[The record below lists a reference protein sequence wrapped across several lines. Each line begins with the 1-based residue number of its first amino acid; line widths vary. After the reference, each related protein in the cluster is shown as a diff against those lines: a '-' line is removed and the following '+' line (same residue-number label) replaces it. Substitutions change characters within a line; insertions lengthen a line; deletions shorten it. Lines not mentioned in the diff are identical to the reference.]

1 MNPSVARLRWQLTLW
16 YVGVFAVI
24 MIMFGAAIYAVV
36 TRETER
42 GMDRSLDRTVDIQT
56 RWVLE
61 RTRAPGVRF
70 SENDSIPI
78 ERAVYVFSANRRKG
92 CATCDPFWF
101 ITPIQ
106 PKSAPSYVQRHAL
119 NLLFDSTLNTSQPL
133 KANIRHRDGTRK
145 VLYGKKVVAAS
156 GRAYVT
162 VAEAPREELERRY
175 PSTFVGFIASA
186 VIALLLVGIGGAA
199 LAHQSIKPIESAIT
213 QMRRFMGDAAHELKT
228 PIAVLRARTDVALQ
242 RERSVEEYHEIL
254 GNVSGEAERLGNLV
268 ENMLLLARADA
279 GQWPVQKVK
288 VFLDD
293 VLMDAASAARAL
305 GTSKNVHVDLGT
317 IDEAAVNGDPT
328 LLRQLFMILL
338 DNAISFTPE
347 GGKVTAMAEKNGR
360 ACHITIKD
368 TGVGIPTSAL
378 PHVFERFFRADP
390 ARSRGGVG
398 LGLSIARWIVDVH
411 HGRISVQSAEGQGT
425 TVKVSFPSA

>member
-1 MNPSVARLRWQLTLW
+1 MNPSVVRLRWQLTLW

-24 MIMFGAAIYAVV
+24 MMLFGAAIYAVV

-42 GMDRSLDRTVDIQT
+42 GIDRSLERTVDIQT

-61 RTRAPGVRF
+61 RTRAPGIRF

-78 ERAVYVFSANRRKG
+78 ERTVYVFSANRRKG
-92 CATCDPFWF
+92 CAECAPFWF

-106 PKSAPSYVQRHAL
+106 PKSAPSYIQRHAL
-119 NLLFDSTLNTSQPL
+119 NVLNDSTL
-133 KANIRHRDGTRK
+133 KANVRHTDGTRK
-145 VLYGKKVVAAS
+145 VLYGKKVIATS

-162 VAEAPREELERRY
+162 IAEAPREELERRY
-175 PSTFVGFIASA
+175 PSTFMGFIASA
-186 VIALLLVGIGGAA
+186 VIAIILVGVGGAA

-242 RERSVEEYHEIL
+242 RERSGEEYHEIL
-254 GNVSGEAERLGNLV
+254 SNVSGEAERLGNLV

-279 GQWPVQKVK
+279 GQWPVQRVK
-288 VFLDD
+288 VYLDD

-305 GTSKNVHVDLGT
+305 GTAKNVRIDLGT
-317 IDEAAVNGDPT
+317 LDEAAVSGDPT
-328 LLRQLFMILL
+328 LLRQLLMILL
-338 DNAISFTPE
+338 DNAINFTPD
-347 GGKVTAMAEKNGR
+347 GGKVTAMAERNGR

-368 TGVGIPTSAL
+368 TGVGIPASAL

-411 HGRISVQSAEGQGT
+411 NGRISVQSAEGQGT
-425 TVKVSFPSA
+425 TVRVTFPSA

>member
-1 MNPSVARLRWQLTLW
+1 MNPSVDRLRWKLTAW
-16 YVGVFAVI
+16 YVGVFTVI
-24 MIMFGAAIYAVV
+24 MVLFGVAIYAVV

-42 GMDRSLDRTVDIQT
+42 GMDRSLERTVNIQT

-61 RTRAPGVRF
+61 RTRAAGVRF

-78 ERAVYVFSANRRKG
+78 ERPVYVFSANRRKG
-92 CATCDPFWF
+92 CPACDPFWF

-119 NLLFDSTLNTSQPL
+119 NLLFDVTL
-133 KANIRHRDGTRK
+133 KANDALRANIRLTDGTRR
-145 VLYGKKVVAAS
+145 VLYGKKIIATS

-162 VAEAPREELERRY
+162 VAEAPREDLERRY

-186 VIALLLVGIGGAA
+186 VIAILLVGIGGAA
-199 LAHQSIKPIESAIT
+199 LARQSIKPIESAIT

-242 RERSVEEYHEIL
+242 RERAPEEYHEIL
-254 GNVSGEAERLGNLV
+254 RSVSGESERLGNLV

-305 GTSKNVHVDLGT
+305 GGAKNVQIELET
-317 IDEAAVNGDPT
+317 LEEAAVTGDPT

-338 DNAISFTPE
+338 DNAINFTPE
-347 GGKVTAMAEKNGR
+347 GGKVTALAERNGK
-360 ACHITIKD
+360 ACHVVIRD

-390 ARSRGGVG
+390 ARVRGGAG
-398 LGLSIARWIVDVH
+398 LGLSIARWIVDAH
-411 HGRISVQSAEGQGT
+411 RGRITVDSAEGKGT
-425 TVKVSFPSA
+425 TVRVSFPAS

>member
-1 MNPSVARLRWQLTLW
+1 MNPSITRLRWQLTLW

-24 MIMFGAAIYAVV
+24 MILFGAAIYAVA
-36 TRETER
+36 TRESER
-42 GMDRSLDRTVDIQT
+42 GIDRSLSRTVDIQT

-61 RTRAPGVRF
+61 RTRAPGIRF

-78 ERAVYVFSANRRKG
+78 ERAVFVFSANRRKG
-92 CATCDPFWF
+92 CPQCDPFWF
-101 ITPIQ
+101 ITPVQ
-106 PKSAPSYVQRHAL
+106 PSSAPSYIQRHAL
-119 NLLFDSTLNTSQPL
+119 NLLFDSTLNTNEAL
-133 KANIRHRDGTRK
+133 KANIRLTDGSRK
-145 VLYGKKVVAAS
+145 VLYGKKVIATS

-186 VIALLLVGIGGAA
+186 VIAVLLVGIGGAA
-199 LAHQSIKPIESAIT
+199 LANQSTKPIESAIT

-242 RERSVEEYHEIL
+242 RERSGEEYHEIL
-254 GNVSGEAERLGNLV
+254 RNVSGEAERLGNLV

-279 GQWPVQKVK
+279 GQWPVQKTK

-305 GTSKNVHVDLGT
+305 GSAKNVRIDLGT
-317 IDEAAVNGDPT
+317 LDEAAVSGDPT

-338 DNAISFTPE
+338 DNAIHFTPE
-347 GGKVTAMAEKNGR
+347 GGNVTAMAEKNGR
-360 ACHITIKD
+360 ACHVTIQD
-368 TGVGIPTSAL
+368 TGVGIPASAL

-411 HGRISVQSAEGQGT
+411 RGRIAVQSAEGKGT